1 MNTLIQKFSLSKAVV
16 TVFIAPLILNL
27 MSCSK
32 TSFTP
37 DANSSLANPILFEN
51 TYKSAA
57 SEVQY
62 VQPNAEENQ
71 TKLSFQV
78 ENGSGLLQDLL
89 TSDIR
94 VTENGIPVTDFVL
107 NKNSVTHVTTAD
119 IIFAVDVTGSMAPT
133 IEAAKQ
139 KLIAFV
145 NNTRAQGYHTRM
157 CLSTFGDYTVKKCTR
172 FYDNDPKV
180 VATETEVT
188 ELISEITKL
197 KALKGSADPGGKDLD
212 ENPMR
217 AVIDAAAAPWG
228 SDSQRFLILITDAGF
243 LYSPGH
249 AGAVGAVAP
258 IYADVAKA
266 INQSQM
272 KIFAVTPSL
281 AGYDIN
287 FGAAPGVPGI
297 VDQSQGEW
305 YKYADLVSGK
315 ITLNTVLNKILSSIN
330 TTFTVDY
337 VLTSQSALDP
347 AKPLSQRTIVLELI
361 NTALGSV
368 KGLVITSSLPN
379 GRVPDQKRFVIADK
393 KVKANRL
400 YVYVDGVLQ
409 TSGYSIIDG
418 KQIEFA
424 KAQKSN
430 AKIKIVY
437 QYDSVKDS
445 ISLTPIHLGVGADKI
460 NFLKFT
466 INGIPVDDK
475 YYETIAIDMNLS
487 SVVLTDD
494 IFGAADPF
502 KIAATGEMNIS
513 IKTK

>member
-1 MNTLIQKFSLSKAVV
+1 MVSNIQKNSVSKIVATIFLTSL
-16 TVFIAPLILNL
+16 TLNL
-27 MSCSK
+27 MSCNK
-32 TSFTP
+32 TNFTP
-37 DANSSLANPILFEN
+37 DENSSLSNPVLFEN

-62 VQPNAEENQ
+62 TQANLDENQ

-78 ENGSGLLQDLL
+78 ENGAGLLQDLL
-89 TSDIR
+89 KADIR
-94 VTENGIPVTDFVL
+94 VTENGVPVTDFVL

-157 CLSTFGDYTVKKCTR
+157 CLSTFGDYTVQKCTR

-180 VATETEVT
+180 ASTATQVA

-228 SDSQRFLILITDAGF
+228 SDSQRFLILVTDAGF
-243 LYSPGH
+243 LYSPGN
-249 AGAVGAVAP
+249 AGAVGSVAP
-258 IYADVAKA
+258 KFTDVATA
-266 INQSQM
+266 ITQSQM

-281 AGYDIN
+281 AGYDKP
-287 FGAAPGVPGI
+287 FGNPALGGI

-337 VLTSQSALDP
+337 TLTSQTVLDP
-347 AKPLSQRTIVLELI
+347 AKPLSQRNIVLELV
-361 NTALGSV
+361 NTALGTV
-368 KGLVITSSLPN
+368 KGLVITSNLPN
-379 GRVPDQKRFVIADK
+379 GRVPDVKRYVIADK
-393 KVKANRL
+393 KVKASRL
-400 YVYVDGVLQ
+400 YVYIDGALQ
-409 TSGYSIIDG
+409 AGGYTLIDG

-424 KAQKSN
+424 KAPKANS
-430 AKIKIVY
+430 KIKIVY

-445 ISLTPIHLGVGADKI
+445 ITLTPIHLSVGADKI
-460 NFLKFT
+460 GFLKFT
-466 INGIPVDDK
+466 INGIPVDQK
-475 YYETIAIDMNLS
+475 YYETIAVDLNTS

-494 IFGAADPF
+494 VFGPADPF
-502 KIAATGEMNIS
+502 RIASSGEMYIS

>member
-1 MNTLIQKFSLSKAVV
+1 MSLHIQKKSVSK
-16 TVFIAPLILNL
+16 IAATIFMTSLILNL
-27 MSCSK
+27 LSCNK
-32 TSFTP
+32 TNFTP
-37 DANSSLANPILFEN
+37 DANSSLANPVLFEN
-51 TYKSAA
+51 TYKSSA

-62 VQPNAEENQ
+62 TQANSEENQ

-78 ENGSGLLQDLL
+78 ENGAGLLQDLL
-89 TSDIR
+89 KSDIR

-157 CLSTFGDYTVKKCTR
+157 CLSTFGDYTVQKCTR

-180 VATETEVT
+180 ASTETQVA

-217 AVIDAAAAPWG
+217 AVIDAASAPWG
-228 SDSQRFLILITDAGF
+228 SDSQRFLILVTDAGF
-243 LYSPGH
+243 LYSPGNS
-249 AGAVGAVAP
+249 GAVGSVAP
-258 IYADVAKA
+258 KFVDVATA
-266 INQSQM
+266 ITQSQM
-272 KIFAVTPSL
+272 KIFAVTPTL
-281 AGYDIN
+281 AGYDKP
-287 FGAAPGVPGI
+287 FGNPSLPGI
-297 VDQSQGEW
+297 VVQSQGEW

-337 VLTSQSALDP
+337 TLTSQGALDP
-347 AKPLSQRTIVLELI
+347 AKPLSQRNIVLELVSS
-361 NTALGSV
+361 ALGSI
-368 KGLVITSSLPN
+368 KGLVITSNLPN
-379 GRVPDQKRFVIADK
+379 GRVPDVKRYVIADK
-393 KVKANRL
+393 KVKASRL
-400 YVYVDGVLQ
+400 YVYLDGVLQ
-409 TSGYSIIDG
+409 AGGYTLIDG
-418 KQIEFA
+418 KHIEFA
-424 KAQKSN
+424 KAPKTNS
-430 AKIKIVY
+430 KIKIVY

-445 ISLTPIHLGVGADKI
+445 ITLTPIHLSVGADKI
-460 NFLKFT
+460 GFLKFT
-466 INGIPVDDK
+466 INGIPVDSK
-475 YYETIAIDMNLS
+475 YYETIAIDLNMS
-487 SVVLTDD
+487 SVVLSDD
-494 IFGAADPF
+494 VFGSSDPF
-502 KIAATGEMNIS
+502 KIASSGEMVIS